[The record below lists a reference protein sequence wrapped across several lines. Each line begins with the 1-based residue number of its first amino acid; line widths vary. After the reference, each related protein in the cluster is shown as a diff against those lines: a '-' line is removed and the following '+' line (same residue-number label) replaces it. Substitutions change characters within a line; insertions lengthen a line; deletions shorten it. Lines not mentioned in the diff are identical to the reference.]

1 MMPME
6 KVEIL
11 RACCCVTGAG
21 GQTTEQERAMLE
33 KMAKE
38 VGVGKA
44 SLEAMIHRGE
54 SDPDF
59 CQEQFRVLKS
69 DPFQTMTV
77 LVNAA
82 LTDGKL
88 TDEETAIL
96 RRLSGNLGM
105 TEEEFR
111 DVLTKALP
119 NRQGD

>member
-38 VGVGKA
+38 VGVGNA

-88 TDEETAIL
+88 TDEETAML

-105 TEEEFR
+105 TEEEFEE
-111 DVLTKALP
+111 VLTTALP